1 MKQNAHYHVT
11 EGGRGGEGE
20 RGGNEEGGEGGIQ
33 WNCSWRRVAYIKYWI
48 MLKIWCGGGGV

>member
-1 MKQNAHYHVT
+1 MGVGV
-11 EGGRGGEGE
+11 GGWGWGG
-20 RGGNEEGGEGGIQ
+20 GGGVGGGEGGEGGIQ